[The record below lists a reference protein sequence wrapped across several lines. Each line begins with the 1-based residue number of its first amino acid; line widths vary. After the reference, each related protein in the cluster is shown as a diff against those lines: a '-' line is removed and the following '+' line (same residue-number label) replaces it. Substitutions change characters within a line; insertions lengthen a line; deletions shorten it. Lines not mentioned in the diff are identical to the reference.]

1 MLESS
6 EEGERKTMLLS
17 RTSRIGGAN
26 DLVVAEVDCVF
37 EYREH
42 ADAQELSNDPGKRS
56 AKKSNFGGLSG
67 LLSGVSR
74 KLSTVFS

>member
-1 MLESS
+1 
-6 EEGERKTMLLS
+6 MLLS
-17 RTSRIGGAN
+17 RKSRIGGAN

-42 ADAQELSNDPGKRS
+42 ADAQEQSNDPGKRS